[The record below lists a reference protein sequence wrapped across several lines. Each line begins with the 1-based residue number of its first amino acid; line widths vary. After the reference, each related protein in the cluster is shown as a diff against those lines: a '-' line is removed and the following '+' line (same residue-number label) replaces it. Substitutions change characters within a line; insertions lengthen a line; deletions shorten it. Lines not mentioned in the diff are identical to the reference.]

1 MSHILPYEIFIL
13 ECVLGIRN
21 DLQWPAHEQVS
32 VLSIPQALVPIQHK
46 AGGGGVESLE
56 ALGGTR
62 AKNLDPMGARQA
74 TPSRCATCF
83 YLIELRLNT

>member
-1 MSHILPYEIFIL
+1 MTYSGRPMNKSACYQFPK
-13 ECVLGIRN
+13 RWY
-21 DLQWPAHEQVS
+21 QF
-32 VLSIPQALVPIQHK
+32 SIK
-46 AGGGGVESLE
+46 REGGGGVESLE